1 MKMKKREQPLVMMKM
16 EVKTRVIVVVTVVVT
31 IVAVMVDMVMMIA
44 APIVMTIATEVMIAR
59 TTEMIWVNPLV
70 KEKMKM
76 QTYSI
81 RNMTVM
87 WTTMIKILKMI
98 LKLIGGA
105 ILIVINTG

>member
-16 EVKTRVIVVVTVVVT
+16 EVKTRVIVVVT
-31 IVAVMVDMVMMIA
+31 IAAVMVGMVMMIA

-81 RNMTVM
+81 RNMIVM

-98 LKLIGGA
+98 LKLTVGV
-105 ILIVINTG
+105 ILILINTS

>member
-16 EVKTRVIVVVTVVVT
+16 EVKTRVIVVVTIAV
-31 IVAVMVDMVMMIA
+31 VMVGMVMMIT

-87 WTTMIKILKMI
+87 WTTMIKILK
-98 LKLIGGA
+98 LTGGV
-105 ILIVINTG
+105 ILILINTS

>member
-16 EVKTRVIVVVTVVVT
+16 EVKTRVIVVVT
-31 IVAVMVDMVMMIA
+31 IAAVMVGMVMMIA

-87 WTTMIKILKMI
+87 WTTMIKILK
-98 LKLIGGA
+98 LTGGV
-105 ILIVINTG
+105 ILILINTS